1 MANAQYDTIDRYL
14 SDKPAE
20 VREKLTVVRAAIKRA
35 VPDAQ
40 EVISYQIPA
49 FRIGGRVFIYF
60 AGWKSHYSL
69 YPVGEALLEAFGPE
83 LTPFKISKGTIR
95 FPLAEPVPEDLIFRI
110 ASFKAEETLA
120 QVPKKKP
127 R

>member
-1 MANAQYDTIDRYL
+1 
-14 SDKPAE
+14 
-20 VREKLTVVRAAIKRA
+20 